1 LGGWLKDNV
10 AFGGANRYVN
20 GDEALLYKAS
30 KNKPAF
36 WLDDLGIN
44 VNQSHRWQNI
54 HDNLTI
60 DELRTGTEQYLR
72 DGASGKEDE
81 LTWVKVWI
89 LANPR
94 PPKEPEPALEVDL
107 SSGGKIAYRILR
119 KTVKKV
125 ITKYFEYINK
135 TSVQTREYM
144 FMSAFF
150 MELAQGLSNAAATL
164 NKTIK
169 EK

>member
-1 LGGWLKDNV
+1 M
-10 AFGGANRYVN
+10 
-20 GDEALLYKAS
+20 
-30 KNKPAF
+30 KPKF
-36 WLDDLGIN
+36 WLDDLGISGD
-44 VNQSHRWQNI
+44 QSKHWQKIYN
-54 HDNLTI
+54 NLTI
-60 DELRTGTEQYLR
+60 DELRSGVDQYLH

-81 LTWVKVWI
+81 LTWGKVWT

-94 PPKEPEPALEVDL
+94 PPAEPEPALEVDL
-107 SSGGKIAYRILR
+107 SSGGKITYRILR